1 MTAGQNTVTI
11 SGSPTGMIAAAIGDS
26 GVSSAH
32 DSMTTTE
39 TAAAIGGLWTIYT
52 GGGTAITMTTEDTS
66 AVFEVRGP
74 GMTATTGAGEGIA
87 ITMTKIGR
95 S

>member
-1 MTAGQNTVTI
+1 MTAGQNTATG
-11 SGSPTGMIAAAIGDS
+11 SGGPTGIIATAIGDS
-26 GVSSAH
+26 DVSSAH
-32 DSMTTTE
+32 DSMTTIE
-39 TAAAIGGLWTIYT
+39 TAAATGGIWTIYT
-52 GGGTAITMTTEDTS
+52 GGGTAITMTAEDIS
-66 AVFEVRGP
+66 AARGP